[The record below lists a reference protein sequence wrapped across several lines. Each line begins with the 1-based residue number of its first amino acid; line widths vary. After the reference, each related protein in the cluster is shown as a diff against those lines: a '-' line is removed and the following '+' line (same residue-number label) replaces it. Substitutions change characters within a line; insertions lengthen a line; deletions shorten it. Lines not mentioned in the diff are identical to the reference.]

1 VPAQQCPATWT
12 ISTASGTY
20 WLVSWGLRIAQAL
33 LSDRLALVLIAGCI
47 LGLACL
53 GVMVCKIRSLQCED
67 INGNEEGRQATTRKL
82 PPQRTPRPG
91 SLDSRPEPGPES
103 CDIHISQA
111 GCEDDVTAG
120 EISSNL
126 RRRGEGA
133 ATAGGRA
140 GGTQHRDSG
149 GAGVETAAARASRRV

>member
-1 VPAQQCPATWT
+1 
-12 ISTASGTY
+12 
-20 WLVSWGLRIAQAL
+20 
-33 LSDRLALVLIAGCI
+33 
-47 LGLACL
+47 
-53 GVMVCKIRSLQCED
+53 MVCKIRSLQCED

-82 PPQRTPRPG
+82 PPQRTQATG

-103 CDIHISQA
+103 CDIHLSQA

-140 GGTQHRDSG
+140 GGTGGAQRRDSG
-149 GAGVETAAARASRRV
+149 DAGVETAAARASRRD